1 MGTSQHPTRSRA
13 RGNIVDIKREPPK
26 KTKQYII
33 GGIGIVAIVAV
44 SLAVTRLQPAA
55 PTVERGT
62 LWIDTVKHGDMIR
75 SVNAPGTLEP
85 VNIQIV
91 SALTPGRVEQLPV
104 LPGINVTPQTLLV
117 KLVDPDEQN
126 TELQDEQSLN
136 AAYSSL
142 TTLKSSLAQQLLS
155 QRSLIEKTHADL
167 LDAQRTVAVDD
178 SLGRLHLVSN
188 NDVQKAHDQL
198 NQLDA
203 QMKIQ
208 QAQLD
213 QMQNTQNEQIQLAEQ
228 QIEGLKRILDNQKAR
243 VASMDVYAP
252 VAGQLQT
259 LGNPQLQLGQY
270 VTQGTQLAT
279 IMQPGELK
287 AVLHVADTQAKDVVP
302 GQQAT
307 IDLHNNTI
315 VHGHVMRTD
324 PSSQGGTITVEV
336 AITDPL
342 PKGTRSD
349 IAVDGTIEI
358 ENLHNVL
365 YVGRPGFGQPDQQV
379 GIFKIVPN
387 KGEANRVNVQLGA
400 ASVSTIVVK
409 SGLSVGDS
417 VIISDMSQF
426 DNVSRVRIK

>member
-1 MGTSQHPTRSRA
+1 M
-13 RGNIVDIKREPPK
+13 DIKREPPK
-26 KTKQYII
+26 KTKQYVII
-33 GGIGIVAIVAV
+33 GAGLVGIVIV

-62 LWIDTVKHGDMIR
+62 LWMDTVKHGDMVR

-91 SALTPGRVEQLPV
+91 SALTSGRVEQLPV
-104 LPGINVTPQTLLV
+104 LPGVSVTSGTLLV
-117 KLVDPDEQN
+117 KLVNPDEQN

-136 AAYSSL
+136 GAYSNL
-142 TTLKSSLAQQLLS
+142 TTLKSTLAQQQLG
-155 QRSLIEKTHADL
+155 QQNLIAQTKANY
-167 LDAQRTVAVDD
+167 LDAQRQANVDD
-178 SLGRLHLVSN
+178 SLAKVHLVSN
-188 NDVQKAHDQL
+188 NDVQKAHDVL
-198 NQLDA
+198 NQLDS

-208 QAQLD
+208 QAQLQ
-213 QMQNTQNEQIQLAEQ
+213 QMQTTQTEQIQLAQ
-228 QIEGLKRILDNQKAR
+228 QQVEGLKRIVDNQKAR

-259 LGNPQLQLGQY
+259 LGTPQLQLGQY

-279 IMQPGELK
+279 IMQPGQLK

-315 VHGHVMRTD
+315 VKGHVMRTD

-336 AITDPL
+336 AIDDPL

-349 IAVDGTIEI
+349 IAVDGTIQI
-358 ENLHNVL
+358 ENLRNVL

-379 GIFKIVPN
+379 GIFKITPN

-417 VIISDMSQF
+417 VIISDMSQY